1 MAHPNA
7 GADPNKRVDGSSP
20 LEIAIENDYTE
31 IVNILIGTSN

>member
-7 GADPNKRVDGSSP
+7 GADPNKRVRDSSP
-20 LEIAIENDYTE
+20 FDIAIENHYTE